1 MRALLILF
9 YGNRMPPGKDMDDWF
24 TMFKS
29 GMWRL
34 RYQLTAEGS
43 KRFFNEFLPLLHETK
58 AKALGADDQKSWY
71 LVYIGTRPGAQG
83 KGYAK
88 ALIEMVT
95 KHVSP
100 CTPQLST
107 YKAEISMAFEKY

>member
-1 MRALLILF
+1 
-9 YGNRMPPGKDMDDWF
+9 MPPGSDIDDWF

-34 RYQLTAEGS
+34 RYQLSTEGC
-43 KRFFNEFLPLLHETK
+43 KRFFTEFLPLLSRTK
-58 AKALGADDQKSWY
+58 TAALGVDDSNSWY
-71 LVYIGTRPGAQG
+71 LVYLGTKPSSEN

-95 KHVSP
+95 QQVS
-100 CTPQLST
+100 LSIRSPAK
-107 YKAEISMAFEKY
+107 KAEMTCLRIY

>member
-1 MRALLILF
+1 
-9 YGNRMPPGKDMDDWF
+9 MPPGSDIDDWL

-34 RYQLTAEGS
+34 RYQLSAEGS
-43 KRFFNEFLPLLHETK
+43 KRFFTEFLPLLSKTK
-58 AKALGADDQKSWY
+58 AAALGADDNNSWY
-71 LVYIGTRPGAQG
+71 LVYIGTKPGSER

-95 KHVSP
+95 QQVSP
-100 CTPQLST
+100 SIHSLVERQR
-107 YKAEISMAFEKY
+107 